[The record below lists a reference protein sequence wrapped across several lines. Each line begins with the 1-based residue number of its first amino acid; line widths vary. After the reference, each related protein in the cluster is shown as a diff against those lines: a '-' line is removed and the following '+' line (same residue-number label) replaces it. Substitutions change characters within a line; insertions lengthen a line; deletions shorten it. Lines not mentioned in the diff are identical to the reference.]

1 MMAEVIQTN
10 TPELTKLSAGD
21 IQLVVSR
28 LPQDVR
34 KMLMEQPLFCGGGFI
49 RETIAGNPIQDIDLF
64 GPNKDMLKIAADY
77 LASKRDGAR
86 VHTTENAITVLSA
99 PRLPI
104 QFITRWLFEEAGSL
118 VQSFDFTVCQA
129 AVWYNR
135 SINRWDSAISQGFYP
150 DLAARRLTYTFP
162 VREEEAGG
170 SMLRVRKLL
179 SRGYNIQAFALAGV
193 IARVALAARISPE
206 SDETA
211 ATYAISRKLVE
222 VDPLL
227 LIDGFEPVNE
237 HEIINEEAA

>member
-1 MMAEVIQTN
+1 MAELITMK
-10 TPELTKLSAGD
+10 TSDLATLSAGD

-28 LPQDVR
+28 IPQDVR
-34 KMLMEQPLFCGGGFI
+34 KMMMEQPLFCGGGFI
-49 RETIAGNPIQDIDLF
+49 RETIAGNPVQDVDLF
-64 GPNKDMLKIAADY
+64 GPSKDILKIAADY
-77 LASKRDGAR
+77 LASKRDGAK
-86 VHTTENAITVLSA
+86 VHVTENALTVLSA

-104 QFITRWLFEEAGSL
+104 QFITRWLFEDAAPL

-135 SINRWDSAISQGFYP
+135 LTKRWESAISQCFYP

-162 VREEEAGG
+162 IREEEAGG

-179 SRGYNIQAFALAGV
+179 ARGYNIQAFALAGV
-193 IARVALAARISPE
+193 IARVALAAHISADT
-206 SDETA
+206 DETM

-237 HEIINEEAA
+237 HELINEGVA

>member
-1 MMAEVIQTN
+1 MTDIIQ
-10 TPELTKLSAGD
+10 PEASTLVKLTAGD

-28 LPQDVR
+28 IPSDVR
-34 KMLMEQPLFCGGGFI
+34 KMMMEQPIFCGGGFI
-49 RETIAGNPIQDIDLF
+49 RETIAGNDVQDVDLF
-64 GPNKDMLKIAADY
+64 GSDKAALKAAAEY
-77 LASKRDGAR
+77 LATKREGAK

-104 QFITRWLFEEAGSL
+104 QFITRWLFDEAAPL
-118 VQSFDFTVCQA
+118 VRSFDFTVCQA

-135 SINRWDSAISQGFYP
+135 RINRWDSAISDGFYP

-179 SRGYNIQAFALAGV
+179 TRGYNIQAFALAGV
-193 IARVALAARISPE
+193 IARVAQAARISPD
-206 SDETA
+206 SDEA
-211 ATYAISRKLVE
+211 SATYAISRKLVE

-237 HEIINEEAA
+237 HELVDGGLV